1 MDIIG
6 AMHATRLS
14 MAAKKKKVRISD
26 RCQAKTLALTFRQI
40 AVLLFFLGLW

>member
-14 MAAKKKKVRISD
+14 MAAKKKVRISD